1 MTDKLAQ
8 YLQQIELKNSIPKEI
23 ERLKRRELE
32 INLYLF
38 LFGGFAVSAYFYP
51 QLYFAGNTD
60 NRLLLLIMMLWFYF
74 QFEYKYYV
82 ASYDLAARI
91 KRRNSLNKSLDI
103 VEEESVSG
111 FENDKKSLQEP
122 SALQNHY
129 RHHAYENFIIN

>member
-1 MTDKLAQ
+1 MTDKFAQ

-60 NRLLLLIMMLWFYF
+60 NRLLLLLMLIWFYF
-74 QFEYKYYV
+74 QFEYKYFV
-82 ASYDLAARI
+82 TSYDLTAKI
-91 KRRNSLNKSLDI
+91 NRRNSLNETLDLGQ
-103 VEEESVSG
+103 EESNVSLKDEKNG
-111 FENDKKSLQEP
+111 VRESSPLKSRYG
-122 SALQNHY
+122 HT
-129 RHHAYENFIIN
+129 AYDNIITN